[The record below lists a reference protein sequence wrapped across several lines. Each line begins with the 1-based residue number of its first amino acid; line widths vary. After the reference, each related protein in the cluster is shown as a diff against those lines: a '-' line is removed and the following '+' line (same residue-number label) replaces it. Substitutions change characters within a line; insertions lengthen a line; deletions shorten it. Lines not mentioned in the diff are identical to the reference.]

1 MNKRIMDVCLNC
13 MGDGVCPYCG
23 GFGEVPAEGR
33 LEFMCRECDGIG
45 DCWACQGT
53 GLEEAEEQEQD
64 EE

>member
-1 MNKRIMDVCLNC
+1 
-13 MGDGVCPYCG
+13 
-23 GFGEVPAEGR
+23 
-33 LEFMCRECDGIG
+33 MCRECDGIG